1 MNRLMNLLPMPARVR
16 PPQRGFTLVEVI
28 MVIVLLSIVSAG
40 VARFILPATEAFV
53 NTKARAELVDQA
65 HTAARRMVQDIQKAV
80 PNSIRSPQTS
90 CFELVPASTGGR
102 YRMEADTRNDA
113 ASPTCPDA
121 GNSNCSAP
129 LVSTDTTGAFDS
141 LSALSPLPARD
152 DWVVINNQN
161 GNDVYTSGVNK
172 AQIDTITAYS
182 STRTQGAHRITLQT
196 TQQLAQAYD
205 GGRFLVV
212 PNDQKAVYYVCSG
225 AGSIGSEGT
234 GTLYRL
240 KNYGFY
246 QNGYSGSNA
255 AGSCPNISGDV
266 AVVATKVKS
275 CKFLYNP
282 SQGATQQSGYVS
294 MDIEVMRN
302 NETVHL
308 STGAHVSNVP

>member
-1 MNRLMNLLPMPARVR
+1 MRPRTMPAR
-16 PPQRGFTLVEVI
+16 QAHRGFTLIEVI
-28 MVIVLLSIVSAG
+28 MVMVLLSVISAG
-40 VARFILPATEAFV
+40 VARFMLPATDAFI
-53 NTKARAELVDQA
+53 NSKARAELVDQA
-65 HTAARRMVQDIQKAV
+65 NTAARRMIQDIQRAV
-80 PNSIRSPQTS
+80 PNSIRSPQTT
-90 CFELVPASTGGR
+90 CFELVPAASGGR
-102 YRMEADTRNDA
+102 YRMEADTLNDP

-121 GNSNCSAP
+121 SNSNCSAP
-129 LVSTDTTGAFDS
+129 LVSTDTTVAFDS
-141 LSALSPLPARD
+141 LTALTPLPSRD

-172 AQIDTITAYS
+172 AQIDTVSAFS
-182 STRTQGAHRITLQT
+182 ATRDQGAHRITLQT
-196 TQQLAQAYD
+196 TQQLAQGYD

-225 AGSIGSEGT
+225 AGSSGSEGT

-240 KNYGFY
+240 KNYGFF

-266 AVVATKVKS
+266 AVVATHIKL

-282 SQGATQQSGYVS
+282 SQGATQQSGYVA